1 MFNYININSD
11 IHKIG
16 PTYKILSLF
25 IFFILF
31 LVVKNISFSLIM
43 LLFSII
49 ISILSK
55 INYKY
60 YIYRLIPA
68 YIITCILLILG
79 LFSNIFVYNSI
90 IKVISFSLYYSTY
103 IFTTKFVETNKGLF
117 DILNL
122 LEIKNYKVSLYIT
135 ILIHLISI
143 IYQEY
148 FLISKT
154 KIFYKLYY
162 SIDRVIFR
170 IKQIVNLNKVK
181 NYNFKYKCKRKN
193 LIGMFSLMSHI
204 MLFILY
210 FLGKM

>member
-31 LVVKNISFSLIM
+31 LVVQNISFSLIM

-55 INYKY
+55 VNYKY

-68 YIITCILLILG
+68 YIITCILLLLG
-79 LFSNIFVYNSI
+79 LIFNISVYNSI
-90 IKVISFSLYYSTY
+90 IKVVSFSLYYSTY

-117 DILNL
+117 DVLNL
-122 LEIKNYKVSLYIT
+122 FEIKSYKVSLYIT
-135 ILIHLISI
+135 ILVHLISI

-148 FLISKT
+148 FLIK
-154 KIFYKLYY
+154 KGNVLYRLYY
-162 SIDRVIFR
+162 SIDRVIIR
-170 IKQIVNLNKVK
+170 IKQIINLNKVK
-181 NYNFKYKCKRKN
+181 KYNFKYKYKRKN
-193 LIGMFSLMSHI
+193 IVGILSLASHTL
-204 MLFILY
+204 LFILY

>member
-31 LVVKNISFSLIM
+31 LVVQNISFSLIM

-55 INYKY
+55 VNYKY

-68 YIITCILLILG
+68 YIITCILLLLG
-79 LFSNIFVYNSI
+79 LIFNISVYNSI

-122 LEIKNYKVSLYIT
+122 FEIKNYKASLYIT
-135 ILIHLISI
+135 ILVHLISI

-148 FLISKT
+148 FLIK
-154 KIFYKLYY
+154 KVNVLYRLYY
-162 SIDRVIFR
+162 SIDRVIIR
-170 IKQIVNLNKVK
+170 IKQIINLNKVK
-181 NYNFKYKCKRKN
+181 KYNFKYKYKRKN
-193 LIGMFSLMSHI
+193 IVGILSLASHTL
-204 MLFILY
+204 LFILY

>member
-31 LVVKNISFSLIM
+31 LVVQNISFSLIM

-55 INYKY
+55 VNYKY

-68 YIITCILLILG
+68 YIITCILLLLG
-79 LFSNIFVYNSI
+79 LIFNISVYNSI
-90 IKVISFSLYYSTY
+90 IKVVSFSLYYSTY

-122 LEIKNYKVSLYIT
+122 FEIKNYKASLYIT
-135 ILIHLISI
+135 ILVHLISI

-148 FLISKT
+148 FLIK
-154 KIFYKLYY
+154 KGNVLYRLYY
-162 SIDRVIFR
+162 SIDRVIIR
-170 IKQIVNLNKVK
+170 IKQIINLNKVK
-181 NYNFKYKCKRKN
+181 KYNFKYKYKRKN
-193 LIGMFSLMSHI
+193 IVGILSLASHTL
-204 MLFILY
+204 LFILY

>member
-1 MFNYININSD
+1 MFNYKNINSD

-31 LVVKNISFSLIM
+31 LVVQNISFSLIM

-55 INYKY
+55 VNYKY

-68 YIITCILLILG
+68 YIITCILLLLG
-79 LFSNIFVYNSI
+79 LIFNISVYNSI
-90 IKVISFSLYYSTY
+90 IKVVSFSLYYSTY

-122 LEIKNYKVSLYIT
+122 FEIKNYKASLYIT
-135 ILIHLISI
+135 ILVHLISI

-148 FLISKT
+148 FLIK
-154 KIFYKLYY
+154 KGNVLYRLYY
-162 SIDRVIFR
+162 SIDRVIIR
-170 IKQIVNLNKVK
+170 IKQIINLNKVK
-181 NYNFKYKCKRKN
+181 KYNFKYKYKRKN
-193 LIGMFSLMSHI
+193 IVGILSLASHTL
-204 MLFILY
+204 LFILY

>member
-31 LVVKNISFSLIM
+31 LVVQNISFSLIM

-55 INYKY
+55 VNYKY

-68 YIITCILLILG
+68 YIITCILLLLG
-79 LFSNIFVYNSI
+79 LIFNISVYNSI
-90 IKVISFSLYYSTY
+90 IKVVSFSLYYSTY

-117 DILNL
+117 DVLNL
-122 LEIKNYKVSLYIT
+122 FEIKSYKVSLYIT
-135 ILIHLISI
+135 ILVHLISI

-148 FLISKT
+148 FLIK
-154 KIFYKLYY
+154 KGNVLYRLYY
-162 SIDRVIFR
+162 SIDRVIIR
-170 IKQIVNLNKVK
+170 IKQIINLNKVK
-181 NYNFKYKCKRKN
+181 KYNFKYKYKKKN
-193 LIGMFSLMSHI
+193 IVGILSLASHTL
-204 MLFILY
+204 LFILY

>member
-31 LVVKNISFSLIM
+31 LVVQNISFSLIM

-55 INYKY
+55 VNYKY

-68 YIITCILLILG
+68 YIITCILLLLG
-79 LFSNIFVYNSI
+79 LIFNISVYNSI
-90 IKVISFSLYYSTY
+90 IKVVSFSLYYSTY

-122 LEIKNYKVSLYIT
+122 FEIKNYKASLYIT
-135 ILIHLISI
+135 ILVHLISI

-148 FLISKT
+148 FLIKNGNVL
-154 KIFYKLYY
+154 YRLYY
-162 SIDRVIFR
+162 SIDRVIIR
-170 IKQIVNLNKVK
+170 IKQIINLNKVK
-181 NYNFKYKCKRKN
+181 KYNFKYKYKRKN
-193 LIGMFSLMSHI
+193 IVGILSLASHTL
-204 MLFILY
+204 LFILY

>member
-31 LVVKNISFSLIM
+31 LVVQNISFSLIM

-55 INYKY
+55 VNYKY

-68 YIITCILLILG
+68 YIITCILLLLG
-79 LFSNIFVYNSI
+79 LIFNISVYNSI
-90 IKVISFSLYYSTY
+90 IKVVSFSLYYSTY

-122 LEIKNYKVSLYIT
+122 FEIKNYKASLYIT
-135 ILIHLISI
+135 ILVHLISI

-148 FLISKT
+148 FLIK
-154 KIFYKLYY
+154 KVNVLYRLYY
-162 SIDRVIFR
+162 SIDRVIIR
-170 IKQIVNLNKVK
+170 IKQIINLNKVK
-181 NYNFKYKCKRKN
+181 KYNFKYKYKRKN
-193 LIGMFSLMSHI
+193 IVGILSLASHTL
-204 MLFILY
+204 LFILY

>member
-31 LVVKNISFSLIM
+31 LVVQNISFSLIM

-55 INYKY
+55 VNYKY

-68 YIITCILLILG
+68 YIITCILLLLG
-79 LFSNIFVYNSI
+79 LIFNISVYNSI

-122 LEIKNYKVSLYIT
+122 FEIKNYKASLYIT
-135 ILIHLISI
+135 ILVHLISI

-148 FLISKT
+148 FLIK
-154 KIFYKLYY
+154 KGNVLYRLYY
-162 SIDRVIFR
+162 SIDRVIIR
-170 IKQIVNLNKVK
+170 IKQIINLNKVK
-181 NYNFKYKCKRKN
+181 KYNFKYKYKRKN
-193 LIGMFSLMSHI
+193 IVGILSLASHTL
-204 MLFILY
+204 LFILY